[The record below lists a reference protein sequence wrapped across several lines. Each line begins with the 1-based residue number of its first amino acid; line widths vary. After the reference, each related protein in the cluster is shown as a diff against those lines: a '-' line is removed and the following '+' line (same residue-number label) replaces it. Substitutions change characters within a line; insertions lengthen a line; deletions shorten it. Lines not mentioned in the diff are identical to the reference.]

1 MEMLGEQE
9 LGHIHSLPMDDTATS
24 GEAITRYP

>member
-9 LGHIHSLPMDDTATS
+9 LGEEWDRMESQGMKIRLDIILW
-24 GEAITRYP
+24 E